1 MLNSNALAPLRKA
14 LFRGKATI
22 FMLHRIAPLDSS
34 KIAANENMK
43 ISPEFLEGFIKML
56 RDEGYSF
63 LSLDS
68 LASQLE
74 NNSLKEKSIIFSID
88 DGYKDNFTYAYPI
101 FSKYEVPF
109 CIYVCASYLEKSADM
124 WWYGLE
130 DFLLKQDSFTLLDKT
145 YHLDTKEQR
154 DRAFLEIRDVLIAN
168 LSDYTTSQ
176 KTLKSYGI
184 SYNPRDYDNLCLNS
198 DEIKTMLGGGNLTL
212 GHHTYSH
219 PIFNNL
225 SNTQITSDITK
236 ANEIFKSEFGF
247 IPKHFAYP
255 FGSRIEVSQNHFS
268 LIKDLGFRTATT
280 TRSGTIFNKHKEYL
294 HALPRIFLN
303 ENFNIHTTYN
313 FRKQR
318 IITN

>member
-22 FMLHRIAPLDSS
+22 FMLHRIAPLDSAR
-34 KIAANENMK
+34 ITANENMK
-43 ISPEFLEGFIKML
+43 ISPEFLENLILTL

-109 CIYVCASYLEKSADM
+109 CIYVCASYLDKTADM

-130 DFLLKQDSFTLLDKT
+130 GLLLERDSFTLLDKT
-145 YHLDTKEQR
+145 YKLDTKEQK
-154 DRAFLEIRDVLIAN
+154 DRAFLEIRDILITN

-176 KTLKSYGI
+176 KTLQSYGI
-184 SYNPRDYDNLCLNS
+184 VYNPRDYDSLCLNS
-198 DEIKTMLGGGNLTL
+198 DEIKTMLGGGLLTL

-225 SNTQITSDITK
+225 NDDEITTDITK
-236 ANEIFKSEFGF
+236 ANELFKSEFGF
-247 IPKHFAYP
+247 IPQHFAYP
-255 FGSRIEVSQNHFS
+255 FGGRIEVSQKHFS
-268 LIKDLGFRTATT
+268 LIKNLHFKTATT
-280 TRSGTIFNKHKEYL
+280 TRSGTIFDKHKEHL